1 MDNKEIIL
9 EVGLEQMKCN
19 KTILME
25 NSDYF
30 KVMFES
36 DFMEKHQSI
45 INLQVS

>member
-1 MDNKEIIL
+1 MDNNEIIL
-9 EVGLEQMKCN
+9 EVEHEQIKCE
-19 KTILME
+19 KSILMQ

-36 DFMEKHQSI
+36 DFMERHQSI